1 MSDATDDLSL
11 APSPSPQ
18 VAALRARIGT
28 LCHALRLAGPAYA
41 GWVLFTLVTHWSD
54 AGGVGRGWG
63 AFLKTDLGEIPA
75 SQRAAGFAV
84 HFVIWIFVAL
94 ACLHLWRLFSAF
106 LAGRVFTTQAAGH
119 LRCMAIF
126 GLAAEGADM
135 VSRPLISM
143 IVTAHMPT
151 GSRMVSVFFQPPDL
165 LNVMFLVGFLALGH
179 VFTAAAEIAE
189 DHAAIV

>member
-1 MSDATDDLSL
+1 MSDAADALSL

-18 VAALRARIGT
+18 VATLRARIGT

-54 AGGVGRGWG
+54 AAGVAHGWG
-63 AFLKTDLGEIPA
+63 LFLKTDLGEIPA
-75 SQRAAGFAV
+75 GQRAAGFAI
-84 HFVIWIFVAL
+84 HFVVWIFVAL
-94 ACLHLWRLFSAF
+94 ACLNLWMLFTAF
-106 LAGRVFTTQAAGH
+106 LKGRVFTTEAAGH
-119 LRCMAIF
+119 LRCMAVF
-126 GLAAEGADM
+126 GLAAEVADM

-143 IVTAHMPT
+143 IVTAHMPA

-165 LNVMFLVGFLALGH
+165 LNVMFLVGFLALGI
-179 VFTAAAEIAE
+179 VFEAAAEIAE